1 MRGRFPAAIALTL
14 LLAAAACGEPEP
26 SAPASPVPVTPTAV
40 AAATAMP
47 TTPVAPTAT
56 PASPTARPTTVPAP
70 IATPLSARV
79 PTPPPEGTPEPTP
92 SPTPTNTPEPTPSPT
107 PAAEATPQ
115 TLLPTPTSEPNT
127 PTPTPTPTATPP
139 TATPTSLPTL
149 EPTPTAVLATGT
161 NGTTPLAEGV
171 SQSQPTATST
181 PTTVEVVKILRPSV
195 VHIATLSVA
204 LGIFNQPSVAEGVGT
219 GIVLDLEGHI
229 LTNNHVVENA
239 QEIIVTLGTSES
251 FNAQVVGLD
260 PITDTAVIRIEATDL
275 TPATLG
281 DSSALEVGEDVIAIG
296 HALGL
301 RGGPTVSKGV
311 VSALGRAIETDPETQ
326 FTIVD
331 LIQTDASINP
341 GNSGGPL
348 VNSRAEV
355 IGMNTAIVQQGQGI
369 GFAININDAMVVA
382 AQLIEKGTVTRGF
395 LGVRLLNITP
405 FIAKRNNL
413 PVNEGI
419 FIQLVHADTAAGA
432 AGLQVGDIIVQL
444 GETPIAN
451 AGELARFLIDH
462 GPGETI
468 DVHYF
473 RGETRVTVEITLG
486 SPLP

>member
-1 MRGRFPAAIALTL
+1 M
-14 LLAAAACGEPEP
+14 
-26 SAPASPVPVTPTAV
+26 
-40 AAATAMP
+40 
-47 TTPVAPTAT
+47 
-56 PASPTARPTTVPAP
+56 
-70 IATPLSARV
+70 
-79 PTPPPEGTPEPTP
+79 
-92 SPTPTNTPEPTPSPT
+92 
-107 PAAEATPQ
+107 
-115 TLLPTPTSEPNT
+115 
-127 PTPTPTPTATPP
+127 
-139 TATPTSLPTL
+139 
-149 EPTPTAVLATGT
+149 
-161 NGTTPLAEGV
+161 
-171 SQSQPTATST
+171 
-181 PTTVEVVKILRPSV
+181 KILRPSV

-419 FIQLVHADTAAGA
+419 FIQIVHADTAAGA